1 MQILISLFN
10 LAGCLII
17 LVLIKQPLDAIFG
30 YIGFYKNVYLKNP
43 AAWTK
48 RKLRWY
54 LLIHLPNEL
63 ITSAVVLSYIFLL
76 FNHRASW
83 LFLIALSGYLFKK
96 IIQDPIYVLHSYC
109 LNFICGREEIKP
121 ANETPSNIF
130 PNAIY
135 MPHLGYSES
144 EIEQALST
152 LCLSYLN
159 NKEENTALIY
169 HSDNKKPEFILEAL
183 KKSRALARNLNIEN
197 FIFLQRNTSSSEKN
211 FLGKPGAYLAD
222 YQLLYTGIT
231 HPMIY
236 TEKEWDARIQ
246 FKCRLDS
253 NSKIVSEKPH
263 LPFLLPD
270 KIENGFTY
278 FLYYPHPKPGFYL
291 KERLKLQASKGKIY
305 SADVESKIYLI
316 SKINPQIKFSLYLG
330 GIYSSSGSLLM
341 RPEEWIM
348 QANGMIT
355 QKRDCPEI
363 PAHPYQLFVQ
373 KTVYLDGVKYF
384 VDENLNIRDKE
395 LDIFIKRN
403 DFSVERYYQLYQLR
417 GDFLYLKEDNFNPL
431 HDKLIGQDF
440 RRDPLEP
447 MHKIPEEVMSSIE
460 KDHDFNCFEKT
471 ELRETGMWD
480 PKRSFQ
486 NFKFGWEKEFLIK
499 DALIKNRELLKG
511 GYYLIDKELASLDIF
526 FSTQREIKI
535 TAEGNNSY
543 GLEEGVKVPL
553 LTLNGIPIENTAGKI
568 LVKAPFIGFLK
579 ISDAGFIAN
588 AKDGFLY
595 ESGMLYFCEKDNVYP
610 VSKDVLKLKKHLLY
624 TDPASKNLIKKT
636 LIASPAS
643 YELKGPSII
652 LKKLL
657 TPKYS
662 FACIENGM
670 FKIKSPI
677 SNKIISSG
685 DSTIDEYGI
694 WGNEKEAIIPQ
705 SENLKFHSHYIFEEE
720 VIAKSGEYT
729 IEGGSAKV
737 NGQEFPL
744 GINLYQ
750 DNALLTHNNQAV
762 KAGMSFMIIN
772 QVDSD
777 GEFLKGALSETNSIL
792 TEQLFLNEFEYGMV
806 QPEISF
812 ANSADSLFARLLSW
826 AHEEFKFSERAFFNA
841 YKEGNS
847 YGKVSKALPLYI
859 GNILF
864 KESIPAIARTH
875 DHWEAMHLR
884 TLFEFSGK
892 RKTARLVENV
902 PSNFYS
908 FLKRKQGWL
917 SGDLLL
923 LELESKTGTV
933 INFLRSILSFS
944 LGRTKVAGYWLQ
956 YARAHIKTLRQSRK
970 FYTALGL
977 QRISTL
983 KRTTLSTTSLLLWL
997 ILCGWLSLIIPGS
1010 LSIQSSLLGWLLF
1023 LISMLLII
1031 VLPKFFIPLITLI
1044 LKEIKTPSGFCFV
1057 TLAICSTI
1065 AAKNLILKYPQITAY
1080 SAVIGYGYI
1089 LLRSLFLPLSF
1100 IISGSRRRLRVRLAT
1115 FILFLLCL
1123 LLLLNWYDILFH
1135 LSASRKFYWIPLL
1148 FLHQL
1153 LYILTYLIPIYA
1165 FSRFSRLGRK
1175 LFFNLKEGIKELAAT
1190 TSTLLMHLVYEPIHI
1205 FKVFLIFIR
1214 KPFVKISWLPQS
1226 YFDKIAAKINSL
1238 FKAYYYFYLPPLFC
1252 LIFII
1257 IPLKLHILP
1266 PQVLSLGWPI
1276 FIWSWLLGPFWAYW
1290 TCRHRKN
1297 LHRITPATLIIR
1309 RVLNKLLSFTGTDI
1323 TKLDAVLKELPYK
1336 IDEEEKIKIYLY
1348 FLTEKTYLLFTKD
1361 NQGRLNRLVD
1371 KTVRASS
1378 DLRVCGWE
1386 TLSEFSRVTIIKH
1399 FQKYLDKDLLRQID
1413 FYSELLFNM
1422 LKKGW
1427 AEVEWQNLS
1436 KKEQSRIIHSL
1447 GRKYSFN
1454 PVF

>member
-1 MQILISLFN
+1 MQILIALFN

-17 LVLIKQPLDAIFG
+17 LVLIKQPLDVIFD
-30 YIGFYKNVYLKNP
+30 YIGFYKHIYLKNP
-43 AAWTK
+43 AGWTK

-54 LLIHLPNEL
+54 LLIRLPNEL
-63 ITSAVVLSYIFLL
+63 ITSFIVLSYIFLL
-76 FNHRASW
+76 FNHHASW

-96 IIQDPIYVLHSYC
+96 IIQDPIYILHSYC
-109 LNFICGREEIKP
+109 LNFICAKEENKP
-121 ANETPSNIF
+121 GGETLPNIF

-144 EIEQALST
+144 EVEQALST

-159 NKEENTALIY
+159 NKEDNTSLIY
-169 HSDNKKPEFILEAL
+169 HSDNKEPEFILKAL
-183 KKSRALARNLNIEN
+183 KKSKSLAENLNVES
-197 FIFLQRNTSSSEKN
+197 FIFLQRNISSSEKN

-236 TEKEWDARIQ
+236 TEKEWDARVQ

-253 NSKIVSEKPH
+253 NNKIVSEKPH

-270 KIENGFTY
+270 KIEDGFTY
-278 FLYYPHPKPGFYL
+278 FIYYPHPKAGFYL
-291 KERLKLQASKGKIY
+291 KERLKLQTSKGKTY
-305 SADVESKIYLI
+305 FAEVDSKISLI
-316 SKINPQIKFSLYLG
+316 SKINPRIRFSLYLG
-330 GIYSSSGSLLM
+330 GIYSPSGNLLM

-355 QKRDCPEI
+355 QKKDCPDI
-363 PAHPYQLFVQ
+363 PAHPYHLFVQ

-384 VDENLNIRDKE
+384 VDKDLNIRDKE
-395 LDIFIKRN
+395 LNIVIGREE
-403 DFSVERYYQLYQLR
+403 FSVEHHYQLYQRR
-417 GDFLYLKEDNFNPL
+417 GNFLYLEEDNFNPL
-431 HDKLIGQDF
+431 PDKIIGQDF
-440 RRDPLEP
+440 RRDPLKP
-447 MHKIPEEVMSSIE
+447 MHKIPTEVMRSIE
-460 KDHDFNCFEKT
+460 KDRDFNCFEKA
-471 ELRETGMWD
+471 ELRKTGIWD
-480 PKRSFQ
+480 LKRRFR

-499 DALIKNRELLKG
+499 DALIKNREFLKG
-511 GYYLIDKELASLDIF
+511 GYYLIDKNLLPLDIF
-526 FSTQREIKI
+526 YSPQREIKI
-535 TAEGNNSY
+535 TVEKNNSY
-543 GLEEGVKVPL
+543 GFEEGGKVPL
-553 LTLNGIPIENTAGKI
+553 LTLNGTPIENTAGKI
-568 LVKAPFIGFLK
+568 LVKAPFIEFLK

-588 AKDGFLY
+588 GKNGFLY
-595 ESGMLYFCEKDNVYP
+595 ESGRLYFCEKDNVYL
-610 VSKDVLKLKKHLLY
+610 VSEDVLKLEKHLFY
-624 TDPASKNLIKKT
+624 IEPASKNLIKKT

-643 YELKGPSII
+643 YEMKENSII

-657 TPKYS
+657 IPISS
-662 FACIENGM
+662 FTCIENGLL
-670 FKIKSPI
+670 KIKDPL
-677 SNKIISSG
+677 SNKVMHSENY
-685 DSTIDEYGI
+685 TIDEYGI
-694 WGNEKEAIIPQ
+694 WGNEKETIIPQ
-705 SENLKFHSHYIFEEE
+705 SENLKFRSHYIFEEE
-720 VIAKSGEYT
+720 IIAKPGEYT
-729 IEGGSAKV
+729 IEEDSAKV
-737 NGQEFPL
+737 NNNKYPL
-744 GINLYQ
+744 GINLYHE
-750 DNALLTHNNQAV
+750 NSPLTYNNRAV
-762 KAGMSFMIIN
+762 KADMSFMIIN

-792 TEQLFLNEFEYGMV
+792 TEQLLLNEFEYGMV

-841 YKEGNS
+841 YREGNS

-884 TLFEFSGK
+884 TLFQFSGK
-892 RKTARLVENV
+892 RKTVRLVENV

-923 LELESKTGTV
+923 LALESKTGTV
-933 INFLRSILSFS
+933 INFLRSILAFS
-944 LGRTKVAGYWLQ
+944 LNRTKVAAYWLQ
-956 YARAHIKTLRQSRK
+956 YARVHIKTVRQSRK

-983 KRTTLSTTSLLLWL
+983 KRTTLATTSLLLWL

-1010 LSIQSSLLGWLLF
+1010 LSIQSSLLSWLLF
-1023 LISMLLII
+1023 LTSMLLII
-1031 VLPKFFIPLITLI
+1031 VLPKFFIPLASLI
-1044 LKEIKTPSGFCFV
+1044 LKEIKTPSGFCFIIF
-1057 TLAICSTI
+1057 AICSTI
-1065 AAKNLILKYPQITAY
+1065 VAKTLILKYPQITTY
-1080 SAVIGYGYI
+1080 SAIFGYGYI
-1089 LLRSLFLPLSF
+1089 LLKSLFLPLSF
-1100 IISGSRRRLRVRLAT
+1100 IISGSRRRFRVRLAT
-1115 FILFLLCL
+1115 LILFLLCL
-1123 LLLLNWYDILFH
+1123 LLLLNWYNILFY
-1135 LSASRKFYWIPLL
+1135 LSASREFYWIPLL

-1153 LYILTYLIPIYA
+1153 PYVFTYLIPIYA

-1175 LFFNLKEGIKELAAT
+1175 LFFNLKEGIKELSAT

-1205 FKVFLIFIR
+1205 FKVFSIFIK

-1238 FKAYYYFYLPPLFC
+1238 LKAYYYFYLPPLFC

-1309 RVLNKLLSFTGTDI
+1309 QILNRLLSFADTDI
-1323 TKLDAVLKELPYK
+1323 TKLGAILKELPYK
-1336 IDEEEKIKIYLY
+1336 IDREEKIKIYLY
-1348 FLTEKTYLLFTKD
+1348 FLTEKAHLLLNKD
-1361 NQGRLNRLVD
+1361 NQDRLSQLAD
-1371 KTVRASS
+1371 KTAKASS
-1378 DLRVCGWE
+1378 DLRACNWQ
-1386 TLSEFSRVTIIKH
+1386 TLSEFSRTKIIKH

-1427 AEVEWQNLS
+1427 AEVEWKNLP
-1436 KKEQSRIIHSL
+1436 EQEQTRIIHSL
-1447 GRKYSFN
+1447 ERKYFFK
-1454 PVF
+1454 PAF